1 MNETVVTIIGNVC
14 DVPTRRVLEGGAT
27 VTNFRLASTA
37 RRFDRTTGS
46 WADGDSVFV
55 SVACWRALGENT
67 ARSLTKGDPV
77 VVHGRLC
84 TRAYELNGQK
94 RSSFELV
101 AYSVG
106 HDLSRGTTSFHRVL
120 GGVPV
125 TYEVTRE
132 GSGHEESGPDGEDT
146 AGDRPGN
153 PGLDR
158 SGDLSLDRSGDRR
171 AA

>member
-14 DVPTRRVLEGGAT
+14 DEPARKILEGGAT

-37 RRFDRTTGS
+37 RRFDRSSGTWT
-46 WADGDSVFV
+46 DGDSVFV
-55 SVACWRALGENT
+55 TVACWRALGENV

-94 RSSFELV
+94 RSSFELI
-101 AYSVG
+101 ASSVG
-106 HDLSRGTTSFHRVL
+106 HDLARGTTSFHRVR
-120 GGVPV
+120 GEVPA

-132 GSGHEESGPDGEDT
+132 SDDREEHDDEAPHSAP
-146 AGDRPGN
+146 AV
-153 PGLDR
+153 
-158 SGDLSLDRSGDRR
+158 DLPGDRR
-171 AA
+171 VA

>member
-14 DVPTRRVLEGGAT
+14 DAPARRVLEGGAT
-27 VTNFRLASTA
+27 VTNFRLGSTA
-37 RRFDRTTGS
+37 RRFDRATGS

-55 SVACWRALGENT
+55 SVACWRALGDNV

-84 TRAYELNGQK
+84 TRAYEVNGQK
-94 RSSFELV
+94 RSSVELV

-106 HDLSRGTTSFHRVL
+106 HDLARGATAFHRVRTDAPA
-120 GGVPV
+120 GN
-125 TYEVTRE
+125 EVARRSDGRE
-132 GSGHEESGPDGEDT
+132 APGADGDAATSDTEPDL
-146 AGDRPGN
+146 A
-153 PGLDR
+153 
-158 SGDLSLDRSGDRR
+158 GDRR